1 MLVRRSR
8 LRRVCN
14 VGSTQVFCPL
24 LLATRCSA
32 AFYRHRPSVRPSVC
46 RTGVLRP
53 CLGRH
58 DRARPLHSTATTSLT
73 RRATGEPSGE
83 AVHRFPLPS
92 TGDTWRGGSPAPY
105 RLFSTPVP
113 DHARRRRPRPPR
125 PRRPVVYP
133 ARRSILA
140 NTQSMNA
147 THLKATGKRSYFGR
161 LLSSWALQSAD
172 SR

>member
-1 MLVRRSR
+1 VLVRRSR

-58 DRARPLHSTATTSLT
+58 DRARPLHSTATLLT
-73 RRATGEPSGE
+73 RRASSERPASLRARPS
-83 AVHRFPLPS
+83 
-92 TGDTWRGGSPAPY
+92 
-105 RLFSTPVP
+105 
-113 DHARRRRPRPPR
+113 
-125 PRRPVVYP
+125 
-133 ARRSILA
+133 I
-140 NTQSMNA
+140 
-147 THLKATGKRSYFGR
+147 
-161 LLSSWALQSAD
+161 D
-172 SR
+172 SRCRQLVTRGVVAVLLLTGSFLRPYLTMPDAAARVRRVHGVPLSTRRVARYSPTRNR